1 MEKEIKITDE
11 QLKTEV
17 TTSRRFILGG
27 KSEFTIENL
36 STGTYY
42 KYKVTKSKDNEN
54 LFFVRVMGENGKWF
68 YAGYLNLQYGWYR
81 QGRNGNLQH
90 GCYRQGRNG
99 KLGPDTPQIRGL
111 LYALRR
117 EEGLPRPMI
126 LMHHGRC
133 ACCGHKLN
141 DPISVARGIGP
152 DCWKKRGF

>member
-36 STGTYY
+36 RTGTYY
-42 KYKVTKSKDNEN
+42 KYKVVKSKDNEN

-81 QGRNGNLQH
+81 QGQ
-90 GCYRQGRNG
+90 NG

-117 EEGLPRPMI
+117 EEGLSRPMI